1 MRTVITAVALFA
13 VAGLAACDGALPSN
27 TTERR
32 TTAAL
37 RFNDVARTV
46 EDAQAEVR
54 AMCGEARVLSVSEPR
69 PVVSATGEILQEVTA
84 ECVATY
90 DGKGRLVLDDA

>member
-1 MRTVITAVALFA
+1 MRFVTPALIA
-13 VAGLAACDGALPSN
+13 LLVLSACGSALPSK

-32 TTAAL
+32 TTASL

-54 AMCGEARVLSVSEPR
+54 AMCGEAEVLSVSPPR
-69 PVVSATGEILQEVTA
+69 PVVSDTGEILQEVTA
-84 ECVATY
+84 QCVATY
-90 DGKGRLVLDDA
+90 DGRGRLILDDA

>member
-1 MRTVITAVALFA
+1 MRIVIPAVVALL
-13 VAGLAACDGALPSN
+13 VLSACGSALPSK

-32 TTAAL
+32 TTATL

-54 AMCGEARVLSVSEPR
+54 DMCGEAEVLSVSAPR
-69 PVVSATGEILQEVTA
+69 PVVSDTGEILQEVTA
-84 ECVATY
+84 QCIATY
-90 DGKGRLVLDDA
+90 DGRGRLIPTDDA

>member
-1 MRTVITAVALFA
+1 MIVAVALLG
-13 VAGLAACDGALPSN
+13 VTGLAACEGALPSK

-32 TTAAL
+32 TTASL

-54 AMCGEARVLSVSEPR
+54 AMCGEAEVLSVSPPR
-69 PVVSATGEILQEVTA
+69 PVVSDTGEILQEVTA
-84 ECVATY
+84 QCVATY
-90 DGKGRLVLDDA
+90 DGKGRLILDDA

>member
-1 MRTVITAVALFA
+1 MRVVTGILLSIAVLAVSGCGDALS
-13 VAGLAACDGALPSN
+13 GQ

-32 TTAAL
+32 TTASL

-54 AMCGEARVLSVSEPR
+54 DMCGEAKVISVSQPR
-69 PVVSATGEILQEVTA
+69 PVVNAAGEILQEVTA

-90 DGKGRLVLDDA
+90 DGRGRLVLDDD

>member
-1 MRTVITAVALFA
+1 MRAVIPALVALL
-13 VAGLAACDGALPSN
+13 VLSACGNALPSQ

-32 TTAAL
+32 TTASL
-37 RFNDVARTV
+37 RFNEVARTV

-54 AMCGEARVLSVSEPR
+54 AMCGEAEVLSVSQPR
-69 PVVSATGEILQEVTA
+69 PVVSDTGEILQEVTA

-90 DGKGRLVLDDA
+90 DGRGRLIVDDD